1 MTCSA
6 RYRNTP
12 CASGS
17 IVTSSAR
24 YHSDTD
30 ASQVPLVPTPVVL
43 SGRLQV
49 QAGAKERFG
58 ATAAEVLETAALIA
72 AADQDWDKATIAAF
86 QKEQE
91 IHQKVWGK
99 LVAIH
104 KDQRLKPLQEQLPAS
119 YTALYALV
127 VMTPQELKAA
137 GAEGVV
143 RSNASSRSILEWTK
157 AFRLRGTGIEQEV
170 PLTLVLRQEM
180 SSEQQQDLLEA
191 LKGLADQ
198 FGADLLEG
206 KGGVKQ
212 ASIKSDRRKALAQ
225 QIEEDL
231 LQEIGTV
238 VAGAPH
244 DLKHRFGVSSAVDLI
259 SAPRATF
266 TGFFQNLVGK
276 VRIEFWKQ
284 FGRAYCLKIARDFNL
299 TESRAERFQL
309 KKRIQE
315 DFKPTW
321 GPQINGFKSQCD
333 EIVATYMSK

>member
-1 MTCSA
+1 MNA
-6 RYRNTP
+6 
-12 CASGS
+12 
-17 IVTSSAR
+17 
-24 YHSDTD
+24 
-30 ASQVPLVPTPVVL
+30 PTPEFL
-43 SGRLQV
+43 NERLQS
-49 QAGAKERFG
+49 APGTKDRFG

-72 AADQDWDKATIAAF
+72 AADQDWDKASIAAF
-86 QKEQE
+86 QDQQK

-99 LVAIH
+99 LVSIA
-104 KDQRLKPLQEQLPAS
+104 KSTNLQSLSTEDLPAS

-137 GAEGVV
+137 VAEEVI
-143 RSNASSRSILEWTK
+143 RSNASSRSILDWTK

-180 SSEQQQDLLEA
+180 TSEQQQTLLEA
-191 LKGLADQ
+191 LKEVADHY
-198 FGADLLEG
+198 GADLLEG

-231 LQEIGTV
+231 MQEIGAV
-238 VAGAPH
+238 VAGAPD
-244 DLKHRFGVSSAVDLI
+244 DLKYRFGVSNAADLI

-276 VRIEFWKQ
+276 IKIEFWKQ
-284 FGRAYCLKIARDFNL
+284 YGRAYCLKIARDFNL

-309 KKRIQE
+309 KKRIQD

-321 GPQINGFKSQCD
+321 GPQINGFDGLCD
-333 EIVATYMSK
+333 QVVATYMSK

>member
-1 MTCSA
+1 V
-6 RYRNTP
+6 P
-12 CASGS
+12 VPAS
-17 IVTSSAR
+17 VFLK
-24 YHSDTD
+24 D
-30 ASQVPLVPTPVVL
+30 
-43 SGRLQV
+43 RLQSGV
-49 QAGAKERFG
+49 GTKDRFG
-58 ATAAEVLETAALIA
+58 STAAEVLETASLIA

-86 QKEQE
+86 QREQE
-91 IHQKVWGK
+91 IHPKVWGK
-99 LVAIH
+99 LVSIA
-104 KDQRLKPLQEQLPAS
+104 KSTNLRSLSQEELPAS

-127 VMTPQELKAA
+127 VMTTEELKAA
-137 GAEGVV
+137 AAEGVI
-143 RSNASSRSILEWTK
+143 RSNTSSRSILDWTK

-180 SSEQQQDLLEA
+180 TPEQQQVLLEA
-191 LKGLADQ
+191 LKEIADQ
-198 FGADLLEG
+198 YGADLLEG

-225 QIEEDL
+225 QIEEEL
-231 LQEIGTV
+231 IQEIGSV
-238 VAGAPH
+238 VASAPD
-244 DLKHRFGVSSAVDLI
+244 DLKHRFGISSAIDLV

-276 VRIEFWKQ
+276 VKIEFWKQ

-321 GPQINGFKSQCD
+321 GPQINGFEAQCD
-333 EIVATYMSK
+333 EIVATYMGK

>member
-1 MTCSA
+1 MT
-6 RYRNTP
+6 
-12 CASGS
+12 
-17 IVTSSAR
+17 
-24 YHSDTD
+24 
-30 ASQVPLVPTPVVL
+30 TPVFL
-43 SGRLQV
+43 KDRLQSA
-49 QAGAKERFG
+49 AGSKDRFG
-58 ATAAEVLETAALIA
+58 ATAAEVLETADLIA

-99 LVAIH
+99 LVSIA
-104 KDQRLKPLQEQLPAS
+104 KSTNLQSLPPEDLPAS

-127 VMTPQELKAA
+127 VMTTEELKAA
-137 GAEGVV
+137 GAEGVI

-157 AFRLRGTGIEQEV
+157 AFRLRGTGIEQEL

-180 SSEQQQDLLEA
+180 TPEQQQNLLKA
-191 LKGLADQ
+191 LKGVADQ
-198 FGADLLEG
+198 FDADLLEG

-225 QIEEDL
+225 QIEDEL
-231 LQEIGTV
+231 IQEIGAV
-238 VAGAPH
+238 VASAPD
-244 DLKHRFGVSSAVDLI
+244 DLKHRFGVSTAIDLI

-276 VRIEFWKQ
+276 VKIDFWKQ

-321 GPQINGFKSQCD
+321 GPRIRGFVGLCD
-333 EIVATYMSK
+333 QVMATYMNK

>member
-1 MTCSA
+1 M
-6 RYRNTP
+6 R
-12 CASGS
+12 
-17 IVTSSAR
+17 VTVSPRGTVLSLAQSPR
-24 YHSDTD
+24 VTVVFGIDC
-30 ASQVPLVPTPVVL
+30 LPVVL
-43 SGRLQV
+43 FVPVLLGERLV
-49 QAGAKERFG
+49 SAAGAKDRFG

-86 QKEQE
+86 QREQA
-91 IHQKVWGK
+91 IHPKVWGK
-99 LVAIH
+99 LVSIAMSTNL
-104 KDQRLKPLQEQLPAS
+104 RSLPQEDLPAS

-137 GAEGVV
+137 AAEGVI

-170 PLTLVLRQEM
+170 PLTLVLKQEM
-180 SSEQQQDLLEA
+180 KPAQQQTLLEA
-191 LKGLADQ
+191 LKEVADQ

-212 ASIKSDRRKALAQ
+212 ASIKSDQRKALAQ
-225 QIEEDL
+225 QIEEHL
-231 LQEIGTV
+231 MQEIGSV
-238 VAGAPH
+238 VASAPD
-244 DLKHRFGVSSAVDLI
+244 DLKHRFGVASAADLI

-276 VRIEFWKQ
+276 VKIEFWKQ

-321 GPQINGFKSQCD
+321 GPQISGFEAQCD
-333 EIVATYMSK
+333 EIVATYMGK